1 MNSLKAS
8 VLAALIAACSEP
20 NETQRLLG
28 NGFMLGTGRPR
39 CRPRCRP
46 HSRRYKTGSHKQVLR
61 KQGKLK

>member
-28 NGFMLGTGRPR
+28 NGFMLGT

>member
-1 MNSLKAS
+1 MNSLKAY
-8 VLAALIAACSEP
+8 VMAALIAACSEP

-39 CRPRCRP
+39 CRP

-61 KQGKLK
+61 KQGKP